1 VAGVLGWTI
10 LAALGYVVGGSI
22 VWFKKNW
29 SSQGLTMLVALS
41 TGLLLAVSIGGM
53 LPHGLSETPSQAP
66 WLLVGMLAAFAFQRW
81 HTKHRL
87 SSKNE
92 MEKRQGAVWSVLSG
106 MGIHAYF
113 EGFAIGAG
121 FHVDPRF
128 GIAVLLALVLH
139 KIPEGV
145 AISTLTMAGFQERK
159 KAMGAAGI
167 LGICTVLGTI
177 TALWIADLPWMQGQ
191 LAGIA
196 LLFSA
201 GILLYVA
208 GTELWPVI
216 NRVENYQTVLCF
228 LSGILLY
235 YLLGWGSM
243 LIAPIHQHHEVSANP
258 AHTHDTSHHHLQPV
272 EIPKGMPVPTVH
284 LLVRRDS
291 ESGWNLHVQTTH
303 FRFTPELINGPN
315 RIGEGHAHLFVDGK
329 KVARLY
335 GPWYHLDHL
344 GPGKHEIRVGLF
356 TNQHAPYAHLGEK
369 IEDTAIVVENE

>member
-1 VAGVLGWTI
+1 M
-10 LAALGYVVGGSI
+10 GYVVGGSI

-41 TGLLLAVSIGGM
+41 TGLLLTVAIGGM
-53 LPHGLSETPSQAP
+53 LPHGLSESPSQTP

-81 HTKHRL
+81 HMKQRL
-87 SSKNE
+87 SSQTE
-92 MEKRQGAVWSVLSG
+92 MERRQGAVWSVLSG

-121 FHVDPRF
+121 FHVDPQF
-128 GIAVLLALVLH
+128 GIVVLLALVLH

-159 KAMGAAGI
+159 KAVGAAGI
-167 LGICTVLGTI
+167 LGICTFLGTV
-177 TALWIADLPWMQGQ
+177 TALWIANLPWMQGQ

-208 GTELWPVI
+208 GTELWPIV
-216 NRVENYQTVLCF
+216 NRVENSQTVWWF

-235 YLLGWGSM
+235 YLLGWGST
-243 LIAPIHQHHEVSANP
+243 LIAPIHHHDVEASANP
-258 AHTHDTSHHHLQPV
+258 DHFHDSSHHHLQPV

-284 LLVRRDS
+284 LQVYRDS
-291 ESGWNLHVQTTH
+291 ESGWNLHVQTKH
-303 FRFTPELINGPN
+303 FRFAPELVNGPN

-335 GPWYHLDHL
+335 GPWYHLDNL
-344 GPGKHEIRVGLF
+344 GPGKHAIRVELY
-356 TNQHAPYAHLGEK
+356 TNQHAPYVHRGEK
-369 IEDTAIVVENE
+369 IEDTAMVVEK